1 MNGQPKRNIV
11 LIGLMGAGKTT
22 IGRRLAQRIQWPLVD
37 TDQVIES
44 RCGTSVATIFEVEG
58 EAGFRRR
65 ESKVLAEIMAQPG
78 QIVTT
83 GGGAPIQPA
92 NRPVIAQGYVVYLH
106 AQPRQLWQRLR
117 QDTSRPLLTQS
128 QDPKATL
135 EALYQSRDPVYREL
149 ASVVVPSSQGSPSQ
163 VVSQVIGHLLADG
176 LISHAFEDI
185 QHESDV
191 TASSR

>member
-1 MNGQPKRNIV
+1 MNGQSKRNIV

-65 ESKVLAEIMAQPG
+65 ESKVLSEIMADGG

-83 GGGAPIQPA
+83 GGGAPIQPD

-117 QDTSRPLLTQS
+117 QDASRPLLTQS
-128 QDPKATL
+128 KDPKATL
-135 EALYQSRDPVYREL
+135 ESLYQTRDQVYREL
-149 ASVVVPSSQGSPSQ
+149 ASVVVSSSQGSPSQ
-163 VVSQVIGHLLADG
+163 VVSQVISHLLADG
-176 LISHAFEDI
+176 LISHAFEDAP
-185 QHESDV
+185 HESDFS
-191 TASSR
+191 ASSR

>member
-1 MNGQPKRNIV
+1 MNGQSKRNIV

-44 RCGTSVATIFEVEG
+44 RCGTTVATIFEVEG

-65 ESKVLAEIMAQPG
+65 ETKVLSEIMSNGG

-83 GGGAPIQPA
+83 GGGAPIQPD
-92 NRPVIAQGYVVYLH
+92 NRPLIAQGYVVYLH

-128 QDPKATL
+128 KDPKATL
-135 EALYQSRDPVYREL
+135 EALYQTRDPVYRDL
-149 ASVVVPSSQGSPSQ
+149 ASVVVSSSQGSPSQ
-163 VVSQVIGHLLADG
+163 VVSQVISHLLADG
-176 LISHAFEDI
+176 LISHAFEDAS
-185 QHESDV
+185 HESDV
-191 TASSR
+191 TAPSR